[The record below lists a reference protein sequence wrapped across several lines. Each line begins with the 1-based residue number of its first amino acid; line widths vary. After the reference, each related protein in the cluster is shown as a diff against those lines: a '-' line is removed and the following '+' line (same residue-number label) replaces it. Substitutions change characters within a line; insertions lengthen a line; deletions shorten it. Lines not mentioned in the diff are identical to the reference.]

1 MVYNL
6 PEAHS
11 NIWQVNRDNYLQYR
25 AEIDGLRAFAVVP
38 VVLFHAGFSAFGGGY
53 VGVDIFF
60 VISGYLITS
69 IILSEMDKGSFS
81 LLNFYERRA
90 RRILPALFLVLA
102 ACIPFAWIWFTPRDM
117 TAFAESVAATIGFS
131 SNILFWRESGYFDTT
146 SELKPLL
153 HTWSL
158 AVEEQYYIAFPV
170 LLMVAW
176 RFGKSVILGLLGLI
190 FVVSLAMAQASDSL
204 MSASAAFYLP
214 PTRVWE
220 LMMGAFAA
228 FYFNRGLIVSTQK
241 LVNELLGVIG
251 LILIAAS
258 ILLFDEATPF
268 PSLYTL
274 APTLGTFLIIIF
286 AAQDT
291 LAGRLLSN
299 RLFVG
304 IGLISYSAYLWHQPL
319 LAFARYRSATGPSL
333 ALILFLCVAAF
344 LLAYLSWRFVEA
356 PFRNKKAFDR
366 KAIFGL
372 AAAGS
377 VIFLSFGLFGSIS
390 QGYPNRYAGMQKL
403 STETA
408 VASPLRKDCHVEMW
422 EYVAPSKSC
431 TYHEGKI
438 SWVVFGDSHA
448 VELAY
453 ALAETLKPSNIGLRH
468 LSRSGCKPAYAKKNS
483 DDLCARWTEG
493 SIRYILETSELKNV
507 VVTYKMSNIPTARE
521 RDVAWDSYIKILKAL
536 VEGGKNVHL
545 VLQAPAL
552 RADVNQLIRFVP
564 ENENANVEG
573 ISLAQWK
580 QQHKFVM
587 DNLREIPSEVKVI
600 DPSDL
605 FCDKQSCFAILEG
618 QSLYFDQN
626 HISVAGATL
635 VAEQIL
641 QKRRNTILP

>member
-1 MVYNL
+1 M
-6 PEAHS
+6 E
-11 NIWQVNRDNYLQYR
+11 YR

-38 VVLFHAGFSAFGGGY
+38 VVLFHAGFSVFSGGY

-102 ACIPFAWIWFTPRDM
+102 VCIPFAWIWLTPRDM
-117 TAFAESVAATIGFS
+117 AAFGESVAATIGFS
-131 SNILFWRESGYFDTT
+131 SNIIFWRESGYFDTT
-146 SELKPLL
+146 AELKPLL

-158 AVEEQYYIAFPV
+158 AVEEQYYIAFP
-170 LLMVAW
+170 LLLIVAW
-176 RFGKSVILGLLGLI
+176 RFGKRIILGLLGLI
-190 FVVSLAMAQASDSL
+190 FVVSLTIAQASDSL

-228 FYFNRGLIVSTQK
+228 FYFNRGLVVSIPK
-241 LVNELLGVIG
+241 LANELLGVIG
-251 LILIAAS
+251 LILIAGS
-258 ILLFDEATPF
+258 ILLFDETTPF

-286 AAQDT
+286 TAQGT
-291 LAGRLLSN
+291 FAGRLLSN

-319 LAFARYRSATGPSL
+319 LAFARYRNATDLSL
-333 ALILFLCVAAF
+333 ALILFLCVTAF

-356 PFRNKKAFDR
+356 PFRNKKTFDR

-372 AAAGS
+372 AALGS
-377 VIFLSFGLFGSIS
+377 AIFLGFGLVGSIS
-390 QGYPNRYAGMQKL
+390 QGYPNRYTGMQKL

-408 VASPLRKDCHVEMW
+408 IASPLREDCHVEMW

-431 TYHEGKI
+431 IYHEGKI

-468 LSRSGCKPAYAKKNS
+468 LSRSGCNPAYAKKNS
-483 DDLCARWTEG
+483 DDLCTRWTKD
-493 SIRYILETSELKNV
+493 SIRYILETNELKNV
-507 VVTYKMSNIPTARE
+507 VVTYKMSNIPTRRE
-521 RDVAWDSYIKILKAL
+521 RDIAWESYIKVLKAL
-536 VEGGKNVHL
+536 VEGGKNVYL

-552 RADVNQLIRFVP
+552 RTDVNQLIRLVP
-564 ENENANVEG
+564 ENRNANVEG
-573 ISLAQWK
+573 VSSARWK
-580 QQHKFVM
+580 QQHKFVTF
-587 DNLREIPSEVKVI
+587 NLRDIPKEVKVI
-600 DPSDL
+600 NPSDL
-605 FCDKQSCFAILEG
+605 FCDQQSCFAILQG

-626 HISVAGATL
+626 HISVAGATMI
-635 VAEQIL
+635 AEQIF
-641 QKRRNTILP
+641 QQRQ